1 MNSADTSVSHTEAA
15 NTETASVKV
24 TDDSREAFGLQILK
38 NSHPDIRRL
47 KRETGDASL
56 HGNKF
61 WKSTYVLMD
70 YLSECPPDP
79 GSRILELGC
88 GWGLGG
94 IFCAKEFDAQ
104 VIALDADDSVFPF
117 LEHHAALNGVEVD
130 TVQMRFEDITVE
142 HLEQFDLIIGAD
154 ICFWDSLVTPVREL
168 IGRAMEAGVERVLL
182 TDPGR
187 PTFRAVAEHYA
198 EQLDAV
204 YSDWDVP
211 EPHNVWG
218 LVLDVY
224 NT

>member
-168 IGRAMEAGVERVLL
+168 IGRAIEAGVERVLL

>member
-1 MNSADTSVSHTEAA
+1 MTSTDTSSAHTGIADA
-15 NTETASVKV
+15 RT
-24 TDDSREAFGLQILK
+24 AFGLQILK

-47 KRETGDASL
+47 KRETGDATL

-104 VIALDADDSVFPF
+104 VMALDADDRVFPF

-154 ICFWDSLVTPVREL
+154 ICFWDSLVEPVREL
-168 IGRAMEAGVERVLL
+168 IARAMDAGVERVVL

-187 PTFRAVAEHYA
+187 PTFRSVAEHYA

-211 EPHNVWG
+211 APHNVWG

-224 NT
+224 NV

>member
-88 GWGLGG
+88 GGGLGG

-104 VIALDADDSVFPF
+104 VIALDAADSVFPF

>member
-1 MNSADTSVSHTEAA
+1 MTPTDKPAAALAAADTG
-15 NTETASVKV
+15 
-24 TDDSREAFGLQILK
+24 DIREAFGLQILK

-79 GSRILELGC
+79 GCRILELGC

-94 IFCAKEFDAQ
+94 IFCAKTFAAE

-142 HLEQFDLIIGAD
+142 QLEQFDLIIGAD
-154 ICFWDSLVTPVREL
+154 ICFWDSLVEPVREL
-168 IGRAMEAGVERVLL
+168 IARAMEAGVERVVL

-187 PTFRAVAEHYA
+187 PTFRSVAEYYA
-198 EQLDAV
+198 EELDAV

-211 EPHNVWG
+211 APHNVWG

>member
-198 EQLDAV
+198 EQLDAI